1 MCLQFSTG
9 VSSILVNEGRHFLV
23 VFQIAS
29 LTAHL
34 SDSLVVDAGDV
45 CF

>member
-23 VFQIAS
+23 VFQMAS
-29 LTAHL
+29 LTTHL
-34 SDSLVVDAGDV
+34 SDSFVVDAGDV